1 MENSIDIQQKSNER
15 FLLPSAMVTKDTLT
29 VPGAGGDGSHSPR
42 IGGPGSAFKPYASSE
57 NLFDPANF
65 NQRKLSEPAGNNK
78 MVVMTNN
85 NQNYPL
91 ANGQGDLT
99 KLTDSRSV
107 TLFISFNLK
116 SKSPMTCTLLFRY
129 FMQRPPPH
137 QGAPVGGPGAPG
149 GLALH
154 HKVRDL
160 RAGKPRVVPFST
172 TDTEP
177 EMRECNLGGD
187 PRRGKG
193 AKNNKAATYST
204 SETEEEYQAYLR

>member
-107 TLFISFNLK
+107 SRFLFL
-116 SKSPMTCTLLFRY
+116 
-129 FMQRPPPH
+129 
-137 QGAPVGGPGAPG
+137 
-149 GLALH
+149 
-154 HKVRDL
+154 
-160 RAGKPRVVPFST
+160 ST
-172 TDTEP
+172 
-177 EMRECNLGGD
+177 
-187 PRRGKG
+187 
-193 AKNNKAATYST
+193 
-204 SETEEEYQAYLR
+204 